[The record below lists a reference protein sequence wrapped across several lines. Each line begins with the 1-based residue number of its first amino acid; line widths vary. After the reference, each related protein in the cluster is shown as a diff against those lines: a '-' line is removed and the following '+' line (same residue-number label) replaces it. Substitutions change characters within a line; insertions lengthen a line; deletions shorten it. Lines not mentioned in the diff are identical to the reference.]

1 MNVLF
6 SLPTLLSVL
15 SLNMISC
22 LQANVRTTQLSCF
35 VGGLHFPIQN
45 CLSDFFFFFSIELWK
60 NGKIT
65 MDVLF
70 PSLI

>member
-45 CLSDFFFFFSIELWK
+45 CLSDFFFFFFLFK
-60 NGKIT
+60 YGKMEKLQRMI
-65 MDVLF
+65 F
-70 PSLI
+70 SRP

>member
-45 CLSDFFFFFSIELWK
+45 CLSDFFFFFLFK
-60 NGKIT
+60 YGKMEKLQRMI
-65 MDVLF
+65 F
-70 PSLI
+70 SRP